1 MPSQKNIPLFY
12 RIALLW
18 YEPIASGLGAYLVLF
33 QPDKYLNSFIPPS
46 YASRNHT
53 HDILLNQLAAAFV
66 YVSLSQGVLLR
77 YTNDITIWKIVNGCF
92 LGWDFILLYS
102 IWFGL
107 SAQGRLDFAEIRG
120 DDWGVIGA
128 TLGVTLIRSALCL
141 GVGFRK
147 EKVRGRGN
155 KLLPCLDQV
164 QEGRQLVCLLERALY
179 GGAGRDW
186 AP

>member
-18 YEPIASGLGAYLVLF
+18 YEPITSGLGAYLVLF

-147 EKVRGRGN
+147 EKGRG
-155 KLLPCLDQV
+155 K
-164 QEGRQLVCLLERALY
+164 RQ
-179 GGAGRDW
+179 
-186 AP
+186 